1 MTKTILITG
10 ATDGLGKE
18 VARRLA
24 SEGNKVLLHGRS
36 PEKGQAVLSELV
48 SATGNNTLEY
58 FNADLSSL
66 AEVKKLAADI
76 LSSQQQ
82 LEVLVNNAGIGPR
95 TPESARSLSKDGYE
109 IFFAVNYLAGY
120 LLARELLPLL
130 KSSAPARIINVASI
144 AQAPVNFNDP
154 MLEKYYSDGLA
165 YSQSKLAQILHT
177 MDLAQQL
184 EGSGVTAN
192 SLHPAT
198 LMNTKMVL
206 DSTALPNSRTTID
219 DGANAVERLIL
230 NEEMA
235 SISGHY
241 FDCMENAE
249 PDAQASDPQ
258 ALKQLRELSEKL
270 IAQVN

>member
-1 MTKTILITG
+1 MTKSILITG

-24 SEGNKVLLHGRS
+24 SQGHKVLLHGRS
-36 PEKGQAVLSELV
+36 PEKGQTVLSELI

-66 AEVKKLAADI
+66 AEVNKLAADI

-82 LEVLVNNAGIGPR
+82 LDVLVNNAGIGPR
-95 TPESARSLSKDGYE
+95 TPDSPRLLSKDGYE

-154 MLEKYYSDGLA
+154 MMEKYYSDGLA

-206 DSTALPNSRTTID
+206 DSTALPDSRTTID
-219 DGANAVERLIL
+219 DGANALERLIL
-230 NEEMA
+230 DEDVA

-241 FDCMENAE
+241 FDSMENAE
-249 PDAQASDPQ
+249 PDAQASDAQ
-258 ALKQLRELSEKL
+258 ALNQLRELSENL
-270 IAQVN
+270 TAQVN